1 MPKMAFDGR
10 KSSQTLAAVESLDC
24 LLYPA
29 VPVYVPDAVLYEA
42 TVRSGALGAQSIAE
56 WVQHPSQL
64 VFPLVTRRTEDAGR
78 FASRRA
84 TLAGQRERAIL
95 AVRRLLQG
103 RSDTTKQ

>member
-10 KSSQTLAAVESLDC
+10 KSSQTFD
-24 LLYPA
+24 
-29 VPVYVPDAVLYEA
+29 
-42 TVRSGALGAQSIAE
+42 
-56 WVQHPSQL
+56 
-64 VFPLVTRRTEDAGR
+64 R

-84 TLAGQRERAIL
+84 TLAGQCERAVA